1 MKYLKIIGLAAV
13 AAMALMAFAGSA
25 SATVLKKGTTTMVV
39 GEEIHAT
46 LATGTSSTLTTDP
59 CSGCGEPITLNTCT
73 ESTVKGKIT
82 NAGSSTTTVVGSI
95 EKANLTWSKC
105 VSGSVT
111 TIEGGALEVHSI
123 ASTTNGTLTAKSFKV
138 TVNTILGPCTYT
150 AGTGTHMG
158 TLTGTSDTTKHATM
172 DIAATVTRVT
182 PDPETGTCPDT
193 AIWKGTYT
201 VTSPT
206 GLNVEAS

>member
-13 AAMALMAFAGSA
+13 AAMVLMAFAGSA
-25 SATVLKKGTTTMVV
+25 SATVLKKGPTTMAV
-39 GEEIHAT
+39 GEEIKAT
-46 LATGTSSTLTTDP
+46 LASGTSSKLITDP
-59 CSGCGEPITLNTCT
+59 LSGEPITLNTCT
-73 ESTVKGKIT
+73 TSSVTGKIT
-82 NAGSSTTTVVGSI
+82 NAGSSTSTVVGSI
-95 EKANLTWSKC
+95 EKANLTWSNC

-111 TIEGGALEVHSI
+111 TIEGGTLEVHSI
-123 ASTTNGTLTAKSFKV
+123 SGTTNGTLTAKSLKI
-138 TVNTILGPCTYT
+138 TVNTILDACTYT

-172 DIAATVTRVT
+172 DISATVTRVT
-182 PDPETGTCPDT
+182 PDPDNGTCPET